1 MNISKMLAICG
12 MLSPILYTLLWI
24 LGGVLVPGYSHI
36 RDDVSSLIAVDAYRR
51 SLFQSFI
58 IISSSLLLIFFIGL
72 HWGVNNGNGS
82 IVGPVL
88 FIISSFIG
96 VLVAIFFPLDA
107 GGEITSLKGK
117 MHLILIVVS
126 GVLIIGAMVLM
137 FFRLRLT
144 DGWRGFAIYS
154 LVSAPVTLIL
164 VIVMGFFTGSEYMG
178 LVERFMVSKY
188 QLYYFITG
196 LMVFLRN

>member
-12 MLSPILYTLLWI
+12 MISPILYTLLWI
-24 LGGVLVPGYSHI
+24 LGGALVPGYSHI

-117 MHLILIVVS
+117 IKTKHS
-126 GVLIIGAMVLM
+126 
-137 FFRLRLT
+137 
-144 DGWRGFAIYS
+144 
-154 LVSAPVTLIL
+154 
-164 VIVMGFFTGSEYMG
+164 
-178 LVERFMVSKY
+178 
-188 QLYYFITG
+188 
-196 LMVFLRN
+196 